1 MARRRKD
8 LSPRTRWLLTAA
20 AAAEAGLKAAALLDM
35 RRRPASQIRGSK
47 RAWALAMIV
56 NSAGLIPISYF
67 LFGVRR
73 TESADETTT
82 HA

>member
-1 MARRRKD
+1 MARRRNE
-8 LSPRTRWLLTAA
+8 LSPRTRWILTAA

-35 RRRPASQIRGSK
+35 RRRPASEIRGSK

-67 LFGVRR
+67 VVGVRR
-73 TESADETTT
+73 TETTDQTTT
-82 HA
+82 QA

>member
-1 MARRRKD
+1 MATRHTE

-20 AAAEAGLKAAALLDM
+20 AAAEAALKAAALLDL

-47 RAWALAMIV
+47 RGWSLAMIV

-73 TESADETTT
+73 NDTAQQTTT

>member
-1 MARRRKD
+1 MATRRTA

-20 AAAEAGLKAAALLDM
+20 AATEAALKAAALLDM

-47 RAWALAMIV
+47 LGWSLAMIV
-56 NSAGLIPISYF
+56 NSAGLVPISYF

-73 TESADETTT
+73 SDTTEHVTTQ
-82 HA
+82 A